1 MSNTICMNMYD
12 KKFKIFLFFLQ
23 KIIST
28 IIVPRKNSNSA
39 TIVMSIKKVDLSVK
53 NQEFTLENNDYKLET
68 PFKLLIQGN
77 PKVNEFM
84 K

>member
-1 MSNTICMNMYD
+1 
-12 KKFKIFLFFLQ
+12 
-23 KIIST
+23 
-28 IIVPRKNSNSA
+28 
-39 TIVMSIKKVDLSVK
+39 MSIKKVDLSVK

-77 PKVNEFM
+77 PKVYEFM